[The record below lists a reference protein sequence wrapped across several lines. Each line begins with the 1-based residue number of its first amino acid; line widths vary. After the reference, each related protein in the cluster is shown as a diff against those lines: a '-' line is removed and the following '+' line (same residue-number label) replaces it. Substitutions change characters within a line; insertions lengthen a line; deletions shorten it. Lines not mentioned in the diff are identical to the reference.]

1 MNYLI
6 LKGETIVNRIV
17 ADENFIK
24 NYCEENGY
32 TYTEVIREPSVETDP
47 EPTTEERVTALEEQY
62 AAIEDALCE
71 MDAANSASIAA
82 IEDALCEMDK
92 EG

>member
-1 MNYLI
+1 MQYLI
-6 LKGETIVNRIV
+6 FENGVQVDTIV
-17 ADENFIK
+17 ADEAFVET
-24 NYCEENGY
+24 YCKENGY
-32 TYTEVIREPSVETDP
+32 TYAEIEQP
-47 EPTTEERVTALEEQY
+47 EAPHVPTANERIAALEEQY